1 MSTTSA
7 GREWRE
13 GVLDRCVASRG
24 RYTVLGGERWL
35 VCRRC
40 RGGER
45 FRGGDLRRCGDGVRR
60 CLGLAVVER
69 WRRRGERGRRW
80 LRVGLL
86 WDA

>member
-13 GVLDRCVASRG
+13 GVLDRYVASRG

-35 VCRRC
+35 VGRRC

-45 FRGGDLRRCGDGVRR
+45 CRGGDLRRCGDGVHR